1 MRNMVWPI
9 DEYFFTLRTFQI
21 VLRDDLTEIWRMV
34 TVRMD
39 SVGSRDLEPQSASCA
54 AGVLTF
60 RISIM
65 SSSLVSIQVEL

>member
-39 SVGSRDLEPQSASCA
+39 SVGGRDLEP
-54 AGVLTF
+54 
-60 RISIM
+60 
-65 SSSLVSIQVEL
+65 